1 MIRAMPDSHFQQT
14 SLQQP
19 LLETADWLYQS
30 SDRLAQQLNYAA
42 QAIMH
47 TITSGGRV
55 LCAGEGEAAW
65 LAQQAASLLVN
76 GSGRE
81 RPPLAAHALIPPQG
95 GAQASLTQQVRAL
108 GHPGDVWLAF
118 SMERDEADLRT
129 ATEAARDN
137 DLTLVAFT
145 GESAR
150 TLGPLMRD
158 TDVWVPLPGT
168 RPETLFATGWLALHG
183 LCAAVDT
190 HLLGE
195 DA

>member
-1 MIRAMPDSHFQQT
+1 MPDSHFQQT

>member
-81 RPPLAAHALIPPQG
+81 RPPLAAHALVPPQG

-118 SMERDEADLRT
+118 SMERDEADLQA

-183 LCAAVDT
+183 LCTAVDT